1 MDGLQEFY
9 MFSKIKSE
17 GLLACNCANSAS
29 ICALTEVMD
38 KTFKNIDLRNGKK
51 DINSNT
57 NGIKK
62 IKTIE
67 IRKEEV
73 LAIRNRFPTKIP
85 IIVQRFC
92 KETHLPHLDKSKFLV
107 PQEIT
112 MSQFLTVIRNRMK
125 VTSTQAL
132 YLLVNN
138 RSMISLSLT
147 LAEVYT
153 EYCGPDGF
161 LYVTY
166 ASQEVFGNSQT
177 NTIET
182 NLENLCGESKISFI
196 KPNNETDTPN
206 DFKPFEEHPKVSKP
220 PQKKDEYEY
229 IPRGIQKVKSLN
241 GNESHFIACFDNT
254 YKSMMVG

>member
-1 MDGLQEFY
+1 
-9 MFSKIKSE
+9 MFSKVRAE
-17 GLLACNCANSAS
+17 GLLACNCTNSAS
-29 ICALTEVMD
+29 ICALTEVMN

-166 ASQEVFGNSQT
+166 ASQEVFGSPEATKQISLVAEI
-177 NTIET
+177 IE
-182 NLENLCGESKISFI
+182 EF
-196 KPNNETDTPN
+196 
-206 DFKPFEEHPKVSKP
+206 PKGTKP
-220 PQKKDEYEY
+220 PQKRGEYEY
-229 IPRGIQKVKSLN
+229 IPRAIQKVKSLN